1 MRQSSYRRFI
11 SAHALSPFGN
21 FLTFYCV
28 IYLLLPTFLYHKVCA
43 RLQLQLL
50 FLFPHSDYANGV
62 FFCGTLET
70 DIKFYCSCCHDFDLA
85 YTISDL
91 ASSIVVVLIEH
102 SSSSPGQLART
113 NGNASRNS
121 SRWAQLRIGC
131 RTELVTVFINL

>member
-1 MRQSSYRRFI
+1 MFI
-11 SAHALSPFGN
+11 TAHALSPFGS

-43 RLQLQLL
+43 RLLLLLL
-50 FLFPHSDYANGV
+50 FLLPHSDYANGV

-91 ASSIVVVLIEH
+91 ASSIVVVCSL
-102 SSSSPGQLART
+102 STRVARPV
-113 NGNASRNS
+113 N
-121 SRWAQLRIGC
+121 
-131 RTELVTVFINL
+131 